1 MLIYKAE
8 KELGLTDKITAARI
22 VCNAEII
29 SGKDIREKTPSYKP
43 EKVVAAEDAVD
54 LYSLDSILVTNGWN
68 LNACVFEKDEL
79 WNAKATPNNKPF
91 NLGHNTLDIIGHITN
106 TGPVDKDFKAIAL
119 DMPVDELPEKLH
131 LLTSAV
137 IYKLWDNEDRDKQIA
152 TIIEEIKKGDW
163 YVSMECWFDSFD
175 YAIMNKESSGYKL
188 VARTSETAF
197 LSQYL
202 RNFGG
207 TGVYN
212 DCKVGIVPRGI
223 LFAGKGL
230 VKKPANPESII
241 FASVLDDVKNTG
253 YILNSNELPKGEIV
267 MNDLELKAEN
277 EKLKVAL
284 SEAQNQLKD
293 KDNKEVAE
301 QLENLKK
308 EVESKTAAL
317 NDANAK
323 LEKVAGEVIELKN
336 SATALQ
342 TELNTAKAELAK
354 INTEKLQAERA
365 KLLAKEAGIDETSA
379 VGLVNLLVAL
389 SDEAFKDFVAKYKP
403 VVKTEAPT
411 EQETLKA
418 EETPKQTAGNVPET
432 DATNVL
438 REQMSNFFSKT
449 ENK

>member
-8 KELGLTDKITAARI
+8 KDLGLTDKITAARI
-22 VCNAEII
+22 VCNAQIVT
-29 SGKDIREKTPSYKP
+29 GKDIKEKVPSYKP

-54 LYSLDSILVTNGWN
+54 LYSLGAILVTNGWN

-79 WNAKATPNNKPF
+79 WNAKATPNDKPF
-91 NLGHNTLDIIGHITN
+91 NLGHNTLDIIGHIKDT
-106 TGPVDKDFKAIAL
+106 TPVDKDFKAVAL
-119 DMPVDELPEKLH
+119 DIPVDELPEKLH

-152 TIIEEIKKGDW
+152 TIIEEIKKGEW

-175 YAIMNKESSGYKL
+175 YAVMNKESSSYKL

-267 MNDLELKAEN
+267 MNELETLKAEN
-277 EKLKVAL
+277 EKLKVSL

-293 KDNKEVAE
+293 KNTKEVAE
-301 QLENLKK
+301 QVETLKK
-308 EVESKTAAL
+308 EVEVKTAAL

-342 TELNTAKAELAK
+342 TELNTAKTELAK
-354 INTEKLQAERA
+354 VNTEKLQAERA
-365 KLLAKEAGIDETSA
+365 KLLAKEAGIDDASA
-379 VGLVNLLVAL
+379 VGLVSLLVAL

-403 VVKTEAPT
+403 AKAEKPT
-411 EQETLKA
+411 EQETLKP
-418 EETPKQTAGNVPET
+418 EETPKITAGNVPET